1 MLISFIFQHFLCCST
16 AIVHCWRLLW
26 HYAWVFS
33 SFSAAFSLSSLWQ
46 RGTFLS
52 QAIRSWNT
60 HCVRRTKIPRIYKHF
75 QDSSFARCSSLAFR
89 TYNFHLLLCHTFYPV
104 SYNFITHKD
113 RRARECSFT
122 QQPSKLKATQFNWFS
137 MNIGVD
143 GKGGIEFKFAKIKKI
158 HTRVLLEFSQPQIA
172 LHTFFIG
179 SRAFSVCTLNDTLLQ
194 GKHSVQRPT
203 KIQIIIGWTMKT
215 RL

>member
-1 MLISFIFQHFLCCST
+1 MASRLCSFHLYSNIFCVAPPPSFTVEDCCDIMRGCS
-16 AIVHCWRLLW
+16 LL
-26 HYAWVFS
+26 S
-33 SFSAAFSLSSLWQ
+33 RDSLSSLWQ

-60 HCVRRTKIPRIYKHF
+60 HCVRRTKIPRMYKHF

-122 QQPSKLKATQFNWFS
+122 HQPSKLKATQFN
-137 MNIGVD
+137 
-143 GKGGIEFKFAKIKKI
+143 
-158 HTRVLLEFSQPQIA
+158 
-172 LHTFFIG
+172 
-179 SRAFSVCTLNDTLLQ
+179 
-194 GKHSVQRPT
+194 
-203 KIQIIIGWTMKT
+203 
-215 RL
+215 